1 MLIAVV
7 DVRVG
12 LPVGQLVSR
21 VAQKTGFAQ
30 IWLSA
35 VANWRVAYH
44 TASAVAHRSER
55 TEIFEITSIKT
66 RNLYIFENYVGL
78 VNVTYLIIE
87 EIHVPSAFINMSN
100 AEF

>member
-1 MLIAVV
+1 MLVAVV
-7 DVRVG
+7 VRVG

-66 RNLYIFENYVGL
+66 RNLYIYYNFHATVVENDVGL
-78 VNVTYLIIE
+78 VNV
-87 EIHVPSAFINMSN
+87 M
-100 AEF
+100 